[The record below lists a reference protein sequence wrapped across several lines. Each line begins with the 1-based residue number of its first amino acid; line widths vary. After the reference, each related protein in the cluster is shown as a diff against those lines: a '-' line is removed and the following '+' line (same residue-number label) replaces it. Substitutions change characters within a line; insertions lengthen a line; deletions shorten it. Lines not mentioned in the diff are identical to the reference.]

1 MPGIP
6 GSDKQFTDENQIT
19 FNIWRKYLKTFKKH
33 FKKSYE
39 PYCSGVHLCSQVF
52 TKLLL
57 CPVPGMMVCGSQ
69 ESRSYPFEEG
79 LTIDAKE
86 K

>member
-1 MPGIP
+1 MNPI
-6 GSDKQFTDENQIT
+6 
-19 FNIWRKYLKTFKKH
+19 
-33 FKKSYE
+33 
-39 PYCSGVHLCSQVF
+39 VQVF

-57 CPVPGMMVCGSQ
+57 CLVSGMMVCGSQ

-79 LTIDAKE
+79 LTIDAKG